1 MENSVT
7 SKDVDEEFMPY
18 DNVNDIVDQLFQSLL
33 LRCKGNLETSVR
45 GSDFIFDSV
54 QLLYYKCQ
62 KTNFR
67 LTGSYIDSS
76 GWVKN
81 KKSYNK

>member
-7 SKDVDEEFMPY
+7 SKDVHEEFMPY

-33 LRCKGNLETSVR
+33 LRCQGNLETSMR

-54 QLLYYKCQ
+54 QLLHYKCD

-67 LTGSYIDSS
+67 LTGSYIDCSD
-76 GWVKN
+76 WLKN
-81 KKSYNK
+81 KKSNNK